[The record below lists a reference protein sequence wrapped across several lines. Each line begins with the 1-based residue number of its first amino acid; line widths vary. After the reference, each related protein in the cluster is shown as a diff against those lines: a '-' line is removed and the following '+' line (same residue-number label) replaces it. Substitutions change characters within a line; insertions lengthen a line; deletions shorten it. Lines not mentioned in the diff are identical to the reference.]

1 MNGITAARFRA
12 PDGARTAGR
21 GTFGIIVSPAIAR
34 LEPLSRCWFLFGWG
48 LEGTAMPEPDGSPND
63 LPPHIEQSVRSIAR
77 LHDDHRDSATP
88 RERAVERVTSVLGR
102 ANSIVAL
109 GLAVVVWIGGN
120 LVTAMFGQQPLDPP
134 PFVGLTTVISVSSF
148 FLVILILASEQ
159 RADSLAE
166 RREQLTLELAIL
178 NERKTAKVI
187 QLLEAARREVITP
200 RDTTDPEATEMAQPA
215 DPEAVIAA
223 IDATNQSETN
233 RAIGRRSR

>member
-1 MNGITAARFRA
+1 M
-12 PDGARTAGR
+12 
-21 GTFGIIVSPAIAR
+21 
-34 LEPLSRCWFLFGWG
+34 G
-48 LEGTAMPEPDGSPND
+48 LEGTAMPESDSSLND

-88 RERAVERVTSVLGR
+88 RERAVENVTSVLGR

-109 GLAVVVWIGGN
+109 GLAAAAWIGGN
-120 LVTAMFGQQPLDPP
+120 LLMAVFGYRPLDPP
-134 PFVGLTTVISVSSF
+134 PFVGLTTMISLSAF
-148 FLVILILASEQ
+148 FLVILILISER

-187 QLLEAARREVITP
+187 QLLEELRRQNARPPE
-200 RDTTDPEATEMAQPA
+200 TTDPEAVEMARPA

-223 IDATNQSETN
+223 IDAT
-233 RAIGRRSR
+233 RSG